1 MMLYSNENQILFS
14 ILTPTIPIR
23 AGQVAE
29 LTKHIQNQIQQENA
43 EKVVEHL
50 VLSDNMVRSI
60 GAKRQAL
67 VDIARGQYV
76 AFVDDDDWVMDG
88 YVEAILDA
96 ARSHVDVITFQQ
108 RAVYNGQESLV
119 EFKAGQNDEAFVTD
133 GLTRRGPWHICA
145 WRRSVVAGCQ
155 FLETNYGEDIVWAR
169 QARARIRTSKHIPF
183 ILHEYR
189 HDSEATAA
197 PEPGI

>member
-1 MMLYSNENQILFS
+1 MMPYSNEKRPILS
-14 ILTPTIPIR
+14 ILTPTIPER
-23 AGQVAE
+23 SYQLAKLAE
-29 LTKHIQNQIQQENA
+29 NIDDQIYLANA
-43 EKVVEHL
+43 QGMVEHL
-50 VLSDNMVRSI
+50 VLSDNRCRTI

-76 AFVDDDDWVMDG
+76 AFVDDDDWIMEG

-96 ARSHVDVITFQQ
+96 ARSYVDVITFQQ

-145 WRRSVVAGCQ
+145 WQRSVVAGCQ
-155 FLETNYGEDIVWAR
+155 FLETNYGEDIAWAR

-189 HDSEATAA
+189 HDSDATAA
-197 PEPGI
+197 PEPEV